1 MYLTDFFF
9 GIAIEHLIG
18 LGVKAE
24 YFNDDKL
31 GRVLDQLYQK
41 GLSEILMSL
50 VLKTVKMY
58 QLEIDTV

>member
-1 MYLTDFFF
+1 M
-9 GIAIEHLIG
+9 
-18 LGVKAE
+18 KAE